1 MSRSDPH
8 SPGHATWPQAGS
20 PLSIGASPLFA
31 LARRIAPRSTSFIP
45 LDLNDPDEQAPRPQS
60 PGAASP
66 EALSAS
72 ESTEKRQ
79 SRGGD
84 GADAADAGQALEG
97 AGDTFERV
105 ARFVMQL
112 AETLHRS
119 GVPTERLERQIP
131 LAAAAYGVEVE
142 CAVFPTMVLL
152 SMRDKATSEV
162 RTVHVPCEFSWDLDK
177 QDFADSLAKRVASHS
192 VPLAQAAE
200 ELARI
205 RARPPVYTWQW
216 KLLAMTLMSPMVCP
230 WFYGGGAYETALSLV
245 LGFVAG
251 VILLAAD
258 KFSQFARIAD
268 CVTAILVAAIVVAVD
283 KTRWLGPLSQMSANL
298 AGIYWALPG
307 LQLIKALGDLGA
319 HMTVAGSARFLYG
332 LLVIFELGFGIALGS
347 QVGLLIPDSAVAATS
362 SEEPVRVPTVYVS
375 AWYTL
380 LCLPVGVVTFGVVMN
395 AHPRQYAAI
404 IVCSAFAD
412 LTSRMV
418 THSMGSDA
426 AIVLG
431 MVALCFVAN
440 VYSKVFD
447 KPAAVPTAVSALV
460 IVSSSLGV
468 RGVAAGMVDND
479 LVKAMHCIFGMMMTV
494 ICIVIGNFF
503 ADLIQITT
511 I

>member
-1 MSRSDPH
+1 M
-8 SPGHATWPQAGS
+8 
-20 PLSIGASPLFA
+20 GAFA
-31 LARRIAPRSTSFIP
+31 
-45 LDLNDPDEQAPRPQS
+45 
-60 PGAASP
+60 
-66 EALSAS
+66 
-72 ESTEKRQ
+72 
-79 SRGGD
+79 
-84 GADAADAGQALEG
+84 
-97 AGDTFERV
+97 FERV
-105 ARFVMQL
+105 AMFVMQL

-119 GVPTERLERQIP
+119 GVPTDRLEP
-131 LAAAAYGVEVE
+131 AYGVEVE
-142 CAVFPTMVLL
+142 CAVFPTAVLL
-152 SMRDKATSEV
+152 SMCDKATSEV

-177 QDFADSLAKRVASHS
+177 QDFADSLAKRVASHD
-192 VPLAQAAE
+192 VPLSQAAE

-268 CVTAILVAAIVVAVD
+268 CVTAIL
-283 KTRWLGPLSQMSANL
+283 
-298 AGIYWALPG
+298 
-307 LQLIKALGDLGA
+307 LIKALGDLGA

-347 QVGLLIPDSAVAATS
+347 QVALLIPDNTVTAS
-362 SEEPVRVPTVYVS
+362 SEEEPMLVPTVYVS

-380 LCLPVGVVTFGVVMN
+380 LCLP
-395 AHPRQYAAI
+395 YAAI

-412 LTSRMV
+412 LTPRMV
-418 THSMGSDA
+418 AQSLGSDA
-426 AIVLG
+426 SIVLG

-447 KPAAVPTAVSALV
+447 KPAAVPTTVSALV

>member
-1 MSRSDPH
+1 
-8 SPGHATWPQAGS
+8 
-20 PLSIGASPLFA
+20 
-31 LARRIAPRSTSFIP
+31 
-45 LDLNDPDEQAPRPQS
+45 
-60 PGAASP
+60 
-66 EALSAS
+66 
-72 ESTEKRQ
+72 
-79 SRGGD
+79 
-84 GADAADAGQALEG
+84 
-97 AGDTFERV
+97 
-105 ARFVMQL
+105 
-112 AETLHRS
+112 
-119 GVPTERLERQIP
+119 
-131 LAAAAYGVEVE
+131 
-142 CAVFPTMVLL
+142 MVLL
-152 SMRDKATSEV
+152 SMLNKVTMEV

-177 QDFADSLAKRVASHS
+177 QDFADSLVKRVASHAM
-192 VPLAQAAE
+192 PLSHATE

-268 CVTAILVAAIVVAVD
+268 CVTAILVSAIVVAID
-283 KTRWLGPLSQMSANL
+283 KARCMGPLYQMSAIL
-298 AGIYWALPG
+298 GGIYWALPG

-347 QVGLLIPDSAVAATS
+347 QVALLIPDNTVIAA
-362 SEEPVRVPTVYVS
+362 SEEEPLGRQVPTMHVS

-418 THSMGSDA
+418 ANSVGSDA

-503 ADLIQITT
+503 ADLIQISTA
-511 I
+511 